1 MQDLT
6 EFQKNILNVLI
17 GEPKY
22 GIEVKKELEE
32 YYGDEVNHG
41 RLYPNLDK
49 LADRGY
55 VDKHTLDERKNEY
68 AVTDEA
74 RAGMRD
80 EIAWRVENYVDGS
93 DERERELLE
102 AVNGEE

>member
-6 EFQKNILNVLI
+6 EFQKNILNVLV
-17 GEPKY
+17 GNPMC
-22 GIEVKKELEE
+22 GVEVKRELDE
-32 YYGDEVNHG
+32 YYDDEINHG

-55 VDKHTLDERKNEY
+55 VEKRALDERKNEY
-68 AVTDEA
+68 VLTDGA
-74 RAGMRD
+74 RHEIRD
-80 EIAWRVENYVDGS
+80 EIAWRFENYVDGS

-102 AVNGEE
+102 AVDGEG